1 MENRKRGIESDEDV
15 SRKRRKFGT
24 NLTNL
29 EQNLNIEKNTSVKSS
44 ISINRITKKSAD
56 DNCSIIYTYN
66 EVILYKITLKNQ
78 IKKKI
83 FKKNTSATDLNLI
96 LKNEPIEVYEN
107 EPIDFK
113 NLDQYIEGFI
123 YRRLFDEQT
132 NQSKEIYVDSK

>member
-44 ISINRITKKSAD
+44 ISINRITKNTAD

-66 EVILYKITLKNQ
+66 EVILYKITLKNK
-78 IKKKI
+78 IK
-83 FKKNTSATDLNLI
+83 
-96 LKNEPIEVYEN
+96 
-107 EPIDFK
+107 
-113 NLDQYIEGFI
+113 
-123 YRRLFDEQT
+123 
-132 NQSKEIYVDSK
+132 

>member
-44 ISINRITKKSAD
+44 ISINRITKNTAD

-78 IKKKI
+78 IK
-83 FKKNTSATDLNLI
+83 
-96 LKNEPIEVYEN
+96 
-107 EPIDFK
+107 
-113 NLDQYIEGFI
+113 
-123 YRRLFDEQT
+123 
-132 NQSKEIYVDSK
+132 

>member
-1 MENRKRGIESDEDV
+1 M
-15 SRKRRKFGT
+15 
-24 NLTNL
+24 
-29 EQNLNIEKNTSVKSS
+29 
-44 ISINRITKKSAD
+44 
-56 DNCSIIYTYN
+56 
-66 EVILYKITLKNQ
+66 
-78 IKKKI
+78 
-83 FKKNTSATDLNLI
+83 NLI